1 MAEDRDRRD
10 IGGGLLVV
18 LAALL
23 FGGIVTIGRSEPVRD
38 VPVSALLSI
47 RFGTAAVL
55 LAVLLVIARQPIRPA
70 PGEGRRLL
78 LLGALGYG
86 IEAGFFFLALT
97 RGTAATVTLLFY
109 TYPVWV
115 AVLSGVLGMGLP
127 GLLVGGSLVAAV
139 AGSGIVVASS
149 GGLDITGLGIAFALA
164 SAATISFFLI
174 GLEAL
179 VPRTSSLAASMW
191 IALSASAAHG
201 TFALVSGTGRLPTW
215 PDEWLA
221 ILAMG
226 VLTSGAF
233 SLLFLGV
240 RRLGA
245 VRSSIISSLEPVAAA
260 ILALAFLGEV
270 LRLGVVAGGALI
282 LTGAVAASLARGVP
296 EPEAG
301 P

>member
-1 MAEDRDRRD
+1 MAERGRHDLT
-10 IGGGLLVV
+10 GGVLVA
-18 LAALL
+18 LAAVL
-23 FGGIVTIGRSEPVRD
+23 FGGIVTIGRSEGVRD

-47 RFGTAAVL
+47 RFGTAALVL
-55 LAVLLVIARQPIRPA
+55 ALLLVIGRQPLLPA
-70 PGEGRRLL
+70 GGEGRRLAV
-78 LLGALGYG
+78 LGALGYG
-86 IEAGFFFLALT
+86 VESAFFFLALG

-115 AVLSGVLGMGLP
+115 ALLSAAFGMGLP

-139 AGSGIVVASS
+139 AGSGVVVASS
-149 GGLDITGLGIAFALA
+149 GGLDISALGIAFALA
-164 SAATISFFLI
+164 SAVTISFFLI

-179 VPRTSSLAASMW
+179 VRRTSPLAASMW
-191 IALSASAAHG
+191 IALSASAGHG
-201 TFALVSGTGRLPTW
+201 TYAIASGTGRFPMW
-215 PDEWLA
+215 PDEWVA
-221 ILAMG
+221 IAAMG

-260 ILALAFLGEV
+260 MLALAFLGEALRAGV
-270 LRLGVVAGGALI
+270 LLGGLLI
-282 LTGAVAASLARGVP
+282 LAGAVAASFARSVP